1 MFKIHDDKV
10 YFVAETPNINK
21 VIEIFLPKDDR
32 GTIMDSHEIRVDLCR
47 AVIHMEKK
55 GVRVLKVRNIEDTN
69 KASIDIWHMPE
80 YQEAA
85 ESPVSDVVNAC
96 IESCFDSGAMFNLPC
111 KANRKT
117 HEVFAVECCASPD
130 DDDSFSYAEVKINGK
145 DYPINFIDDILLEN
159 NVDDALDEFY
169 RIQQTGEYWQ
179 PDGNKTLDDA
189 IHECRWAILKDA
201 IQKRGHEAVADFVGT
216 DISSDTYDRLYG
228 SAFFKVPDTKILRV
242 PITMLQLTRL
252 GFETLNPVTKE
263 IVNRYCQ
270 KVFHLDGYEDY
281 FIKTGTYSSKYEFR
295 NAHIH
300 NPKEINEMG
309 EYFLF
314 LNHLTCSMAS
324 PLNNRCFYGANTT
337 NEWVVREYIKDK
349 ENNPTIYNGLPLH
362 TEYRVFV
369 DFDTKEI
376 LGASPY
382 WRSDVMKNEFKKV
395 SSPQERHDYVVYKM
409 HEDILNQRY
418 HESVQTVLA
427 ELKKVIPRIELTGQ
441 WSVDVMRNG
450 NDYYII
456 DMALAENSAL
466 NDCVP
471 KNLLRAYPQQWL
483 PGESNS

>member
-10 YFVAETPNINK
+10 YFVAETPDINK

-216 DISSDTYDRLYG
+216 DISSDTYDRVMDETEAQMPDEEFERFWEKYIQETSHTQKG
-228 SAFFKVPDTKILRV
+228 SIL
-242 PITMLQLTRL
+242 LW
-252 GFETLNPVTKE
+252 
-263 IVNRYCQ
+263 
-270 KVFHLDGYEDY
+270 
-281 FIKTGTYSSKYEFR
+281 
-295 NAHIH
+295 
-300 NPKEINEMG
+300 
-309 EYFLF
+309 LF
-314 LNHLTCSMAS
+314 SIPTNFSAKPSARPSLVLLHFVRKQFVQTAS
-324 PLNNRCFYGANTT
+324 PCRFRQAACTT
-337 NEWVVREYIKDK
+337 A
-349 ENNPTIYNGLPLH
+349 
-362 TEYRVFV
+362 YR
-369 DFDTKEI
+369 TKTCRTAI
-376 LGASPY
+376 TL
-382 WRSDVMKNEFKKV
+382 RS
-395 SSPQERHDYVVYKM
+395 
-409 HEDILNQRY
+409 
-418 HESVQTVLA
+418 
-427 ELKKVIPRIELTGQ
+427 
-441 WSVDVMRNG
+441 
-450 NDYYII
+450 
-456 DMALAENSAL
+456 NSATCL
-466 NDCVP
+466 RRSKSFCR
-471 KNLLRAYPQQWL
+471 LLKTTRHRWL
-483 PGESNS
+483 RSTGMCP

>member
-10 YFVAETPNINK
+10 YFVAETPDINK

-216 DISSDTYDRLYG
+216 DISSDTYDRVMDETE
-228 SAFFKVPDTKILRV
+228 AQMPDEE
-242 PITMLQLTRL
+242 
-252 GFETLNPVTKE
+252 FERSGKST
-263 IVNRYCQ
+263 
-270 KVFHLDGYEDY
+270 
-281 FIKTGTYSSKYEFR
+281 SK
-295 NAHIH
+295 
-300 NPKEINEMG
+300 K
-309 EYFLF
+309 
-314 LNHLTCSMAS
+314 HLTHRKGAYYYGYFQYQRIS
-324 PLNNRCFYGANTT
+324 PQNLQQDHLWYCCTSSGSSLCRRLHPVDSGKRHA
-337 NEWVVREYIKDK
+337 
-349 ENNPTIYNGLPLH
+349 LLH
-362 TEYRVFV
+362 TERRPV
-369 DFDTKEI
+369 
-376 LGASPY
+376 G
-382 WRSDVMKNEFKKV
+382 R
-395 SSPQERHDYVVYKM
+395 Q
-409 HEDILNQRY
+409 
-418 HESVQTVLA
+418 
-427 ELKKVIPRIELTGQ
+427 
-441 WSVDVMRNG
+441 
-450 NDYYII
+450 
-456 DMALAENSAL
+456 
-466 NDCVP
+466 
-471 KNLLRAYPQQWL
+471 LL
-483 PGESNS
+483 

>member
-1 MFKIHDDKV
+1 MAAKINRTGKTYGDLTV
-10 YFVAETPNINK
+10 LETIPGSNSKADTYLVKCNCCGNTMIIGIDALLKGLKCKDCRGKDRKRTYQDLVGEEHNGIK
-21 VIEIFLPKDDR
+21 VISLAEDAIGSTGHRNIRYNCIFLPKDDR

-216 DISSDTYDRLYG
+216 DISSDTYDRVMDETE
-228 SAFFKVPDTKILRV
+228 AQMPDEE
-242 PITMLQLTRL
+242 
-252 GFETLNPVTKE
+252 FERFWE
-263 IVNRYCQ
+263 
-270 KVFHLDGYEDY
+270 
-281 FIKTGTYSSKYEFR
+281 KY
-295 NAHIH
+295 I
-300 NPKEINEMG
+300 
-309 EYFLF
+309 
-314 LNHLTCSMAS
+314 
-324 PLNNRCFYGANTT
+324 
-337 NEWVVREYIKDK
+337 
-349 ENNPTIYNGLPLH
+349 
-362 TEYRVFV
+362 
-369 DFDTKEI
+369 
-376 LGASPY
+376 
-382 WRSDVMKNEFKKV
+382 
-395 SSPQERHDYVVYKM
+395 
-409 HEDILNQRY
+409 
-418 HESVQTVLA
+418 
-427 ELKKVIPRIELTGQ
+427 
-441 WSVDVMRNG
+441 
-450 NDYYII
+450 
-456 DMALAENSAL
+456 
-466 NDCVP
+466 
-471 KNLLRAYPQQWL
+471 
-483 PGESNS
+483 